1 MASANRSKATSIFSN
16 FVLIISLLLIII
28 SVVESRSLGDGF
40 LKAKSTPQCN
50 TVVEVASGDTC
61 YAITQQFK
69 MTIDIFDSINPNINR
84 DALFV
89 GQWVCVAGIA

>member
-40 LKAKSTPQCN
+40 LKAKPTPQCN
-50 TVVEVASGDTC
+50 TVVGVASGDTC
-61 YAITQQFK
+61 YDLAKQFK
-69 MTIDIFDSINPNINR
+69 MTTELFYAVNPNINC

-89 GQWVCVAGIA
+89 GQWVCVAGTA